1 MSFKSP
7 DLKIAEL
14 NRDTYYDFENRRR
27 KTLTV
32 TQKVTMRNEQ
42 VANTYVFSYGY
53 REGLCHIDKFSFRKI
68 SVKGKDIGKRYFL
81 IREIRK
87 TCSLYEKI
95 NLTKVLLW

>member
-32 TQKVTMRNEQ
+32 TQKVTMRNE
-42 VANTYVFSYGY
+42 
-53 REGLCHIDKFSFRKI
+53 
-68 SVKGKDIGKRYFL
+68 
-81 IREIRK
+81 
-87 TCSLYEKI
+87 
-95 NLTKVLLW
+95 